1 MGGEGQG
8 SRCYLRNRGDLGGI
22 VKNEE
27 KKGFRLVAADPD
39 DVENSKESG
48 REAKSAQVVC
58 PFCRV

>member
-1 MGGEGQG
+1 MGGEGQD
-8 SRCYLRNRGDLGGI
+8 SRCYLRNRGDSGGI

-48 REAKSAQVVC
+48 REAKSAQGLT
-58 PFCRV
+58 